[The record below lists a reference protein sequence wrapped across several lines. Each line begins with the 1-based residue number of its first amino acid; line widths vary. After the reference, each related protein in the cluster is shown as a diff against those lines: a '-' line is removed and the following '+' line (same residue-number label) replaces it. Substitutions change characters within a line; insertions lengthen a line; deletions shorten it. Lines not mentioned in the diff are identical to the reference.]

1 MMSLFQ
7 KQETTKDKFLNGKPI
22 TDNFVKI
29 ALRHIGYRFL
39 INEAKKR
46 ITYKIVRENTLN
58 TYKGHPTIFV
68 VNHYSSQDIPIIT
81 NEIKKHAYILVGKQS
96 LENIDNLFFFLY
108 GSIFVDREDT
118 KNKKNEPSDT
128 SLSKVAMEEYLKKRQ
143 NLIVFPEGT
152 WNLEDALL
160 LLMMKWGIIDIAKDC
175 NAQIVPT
182 MLFYDRD
189 KMECHIEYAEPVLVT
204 ENCDKKE
211 VITSIRDSI
220 ATMIWY
226 CIEKREPLVRKD
238 LNIEKLREEHRRV
251 LKEYQKLDW
260 EKEEKVIFKDEPNP
274 EEVFDKIKK
283 LELRKETAFL
293 FNKNTKGRW

>member
-96 LENIDNLFFFLY
+96 LENIDNLFFNLY

-118 KNKKNEPSDT
+118 KKK
-128 SLSKVAMEEYLKKRQ
+128 KKSHK
-143 NLIVFPEGT
+143 I
-152 WNLEDALL
+152 
-160 LLMMKWGIIDIAKDC
+160 
-175 NAQIVPT
+175 
-182 MLFYDRD
+182 
-189 KMECHIEYAEPVLVT
+189 H
-204 ENCDKKE
+204 
-211 VITSIRDSI
+211 
-220 ATMIWY
+220 
-226 CIEKREPLVRKD
+226 
-238 LNIEKLREEHRRV
+238 H
-251 LKEYQKLDW
+251 YQKLLW
-260 EKEEKVIFKDEPNP
+260 RNI
-274 EEVFDKIKK
+274 
-283 LELRKETAFL
+283 
-293 FNKNTKGRW
+293 